1 MSTPQIR
8 TLHRAL
14 EKLKEK
20 KHLADA
26 LGVSLADLEAYL
38 SGEKPL
44 PNKLFLQA
52 LDIVADRR

>member
-20 KHLADA
+20 KRLAEV
-26 LGVSLADLEAYL
+26 LGISADDLEAYL
-38 SGEKPL
+38 SGDKPL
-44 PNKLFLQA
+44 PNKVFLQA

>member
-20 KHLADA
+20 KRLAEA
-26 LGVSLADLEAYL
+26 RGTSLDDLEAYL
-38 SGEKPL
+38 AGKKPL
-44 PNKLFLQA
+44 PNKVFLQA